1 MASDKNVMEFQIVEE
16 ETYTFVSSLTLRP
29 EFPETVMRQEPLT
42 PLRLRSPKEIERLKK
57 HPFFK
62 DAEQR

>member
-1 MASDKNVMEFQIVEE
+1 MANGKNVIEFQVAEN
-16 ETYTFVSSLTLRP
+16 ETYTFVSSVTLTP
-29 EFPETVMRQEPLT
+29 EFPDLVTRQEPLT

-62 DAEQR
+62 DAE